1 MNACVCWFSAGPS
14 PIPTRQRHVLRQ
26 PPIRWEDL
34 IRCLLNNHMITHSIA
49 PNAIGPPSLL
59 VSLMKYNAGKGRGG
73 RNKEEKMEGST
84 HTGGAASG
92 FATSASTRVPVFRC
106 THACMS
112 VMLIHHA
119 DSLSTRRSC
128 IIVLISKSVL
138 FMSPRIGG

>member
-73 RNKEEKMEGST
+73 RNKEEEDGRKHT
-84 HTGGAASG
+84 HGRGRQRIRHICVHTCAC
-92 FATSASTRVPVFRC
+92 FPL
-106 THACMS
+106 HARMHVCN
-112 VMLIHHA
+112 A
-119 DSLSTRRSC
+119 DTPCRFFEHSSILYYC
-128 IIVLISKSVL
+128 VNK
-138 FMSPRIGG
+138 